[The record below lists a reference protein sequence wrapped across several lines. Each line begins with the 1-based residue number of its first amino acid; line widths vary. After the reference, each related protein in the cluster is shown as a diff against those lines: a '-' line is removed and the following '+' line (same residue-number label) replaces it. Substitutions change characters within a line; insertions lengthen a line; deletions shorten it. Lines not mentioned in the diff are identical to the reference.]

1 MFLGQALRARGQL
14 PVETTSFVGRE
25 AELARLSALL
35 SRARLV
41 TVTGP
46 GGVGKTRLA
55 LRAAA
60 KAAPGFAD
68 GACLA
73 ELATVAEPGLLVPA
87 VAGVLG
93 VAGPARGA
101 LLDAVLA
108 HLADRQLLLILDTC
122 EHLIDAC
129 AMFAEA
135 VIARA
140 PRVTMLAT
148 SREPLDV
155 SGENACPVAPLPVP
169 RRSDAGTPAGTAVEL
184 FIQRA
189 SAAVPGYAF
198 TPDDLPQVIRLCRRL
213 DGIPLAIELAA
224 VRLRALPLAELASR
238 LDQRL
243 ALLASGHGARH
254 RTLRDAIGWSY
265 DLCTPAEQALWARLS
280 VFGGPFTMGAA
291 EEVCAGELGPGQV
304 MPALIRLVD
313 KSILVRAGQT
323 AVRLGHTR
331 VRRRPAHQVP
341 DARHLP
347 RVRRGSARRLG
358 RRGGY
363 QAALHRPLP
372 GHGRSA
378 CATTSSTTTS
388 SAGCGNCGAS
398 TTTSGP
404 RSTARSAARRP
415 QPARAA
421 DARRGA
427 GVGGTAS
434 SSPPHCSTT
443 GAAVASLPKAASGSA
458 RPSRARPRARPPA
471 AARCSRAAT
480 CSRCRA
486 APTSRSPTRRGS
498 STWPPSSPTAR

>member
-1 MFLGQALRARGQL
+1 MFLGQALRNRGQL

-46 GGVGKTRLA
+46 GGVGKTRIA

-60 KAAPGFAD
+60 RAAPGFAD

-73 ELATVAEPGLLVPA
+73 ELAAVAEPGQLVPA
-87 VAGVLG
+87 VAGALG
-93 VAGPARGA
+93 VAAPGRGSPR
-101 LLDAVLA
+101 DAVLA

-169 RRSDAGTPAGTAVEL
+169 RRYDAGTPAGTAVEL

-224 VRLRALPLAELASR
+224 VRLRALPLAELASH

-254 RTLRDAIGWSY
+254 RTLRAAIGWSH
-265 DLCTPAEQALWARLS
+265 DLCTPAEQALWACLS
-280 VFGGPFTMGAA
+280 VFGGPFTMSAA
-291 EEVCAGELGPGQV
+291 EEVCAGELDPGQV

-313 KSILVRAGQT
+313 KSVLVRAGHT
-323 AVRLGHTR
+323 AGARVPPGSGTAQPTR
-331 VRRRPAHQVP
+331 Y
-341 DARHLP
+341 LM
-347 RVRRGSARRLG
+347 L
-358 RRGGY
+358 
-363 QAALHRPLP
+363 
-372 GHGRSA
+372 
-378 CATTSSTTTS
+378 STF
-388 SAGCGNCGAS
+388 
-398 TTTSGP
+398 
-404 RSTARSAARRP
+404 
-415 QPARAA
+415 RAF
-421 DARRGA
+421 GA
-427 GVGGTAS
+427 GQ
-434 SSPPHCSTT
+434 
-443 GAAVASLPKAASGSA
+443 LAASGAEAS
-458 RPSRARPRARPPA
+458 
-471 AARCSRAAT
+471 
-480 CSRCRA
+480 
-486 APTSRSPTRRGS
+486 TRR
-498 STWPPSSPTAR
+498 